1 MELGTSFVSALICVH
16 LRRNVFFRFPEYYAM
31 ESADYHKYRSTM
43 KRVLCALAIL
53 APLIALPLQPPPRY
67 DRQEPSDNTDTRLP
81 NGKSQQEEILKAE
94 HEKTLKD
101 AAALIELAEQ
111 LKADLEKND
120 RHVLSIAALKKTEE
134 IEKLAKRIRTR
145 LHH

>member
-1 MELGTSFVSALICVH
+1 
-16 LRRNVFFRFPEYYAM
+16 
-31 ESADYHKYRSTM
+31 M
-43 KRVLCALAIL
+43 KRAVCLIAML
-53 APLIALPLQPPPRY
+53 APLMLLAFQLPSRRE
-67 DRQEPSDNTDTRLP
+67 RQEPPATGDVRLP

-94 HEKTLKD
+94 HEKSLKD
-101 AAALIELAEQ
+101 AAALIDLAEQ

-120 RHVLSIAALKKTEE
+120 RHVLSVATLKKTEE

>member
-1 MELGTSFVSALICVH
+1 
-16 LRRNVFFRFPEYYAM
+16 
-31 ESADYHKYRSTM
+31 M
-43 KRVLCALAIL
+43 KRALCFLAVI
-53 APLIALPLQPPPRY
+53 APLVAVALQAPPRP
-67 DRQEPSDNTDTRLP
+67 DRQDAPVGDVRLP

-94 HEKTLKD
+94 HEKSLKD
-101 AAALIELAEQ
+101 AAALIDLAEQ

-120 RHVLSIAALKKTEE
+120 RHVLSVAALKKTEE

>member
-1 MELGTSFVSALICVH
+1 MQRALC
-16 LRRNVFFRFPEYYAM
+16 F
-31 ESADYHKYRSTM
+31 
-43 KRVLCALAIL
+43 LAII
-53 APLIALPLQPPPRY
+53 APLVAVALQAPPSR
-67 DRQEPSDNTDTRLP
+67 DRQDAPVGDIRLP

-101 AAALIELAEQ
+101 ATALIELAEQ

-120 RHVLSIAALKKTEE
+120 RHVLSVATLKKTEE